1 MTLRSRWSEP
11 IPNCS
16 LQQWIFNS
24 ASGPMDDS
32 EKPIFIDADRPE
44 THFLSKTQFRLLAK
58 QIALGL
64 IDAGLHEGDR
74 VLMFSSNNIYFPSV
88 FLGILMGGG
97 IFTGA
102 NPGFTPREL
111 AYQLKDS
118 GSTFLLAVST
128 QLETALEAAKVAGL
142 PSDRVF
148 ALDPSVLPPFDQ
160 SAPTQATQVNGV
172 QSWTNLLLGNQE
184 RAKTWEWKEPTN
196 PDTTVCCLN
205 YSSGTTGVP
214 KGVEIT
220 HRAYV
225 ANGTGVIEL
234 VNKDPDEAEF
244 RKRSRLLAF
253 LPIYHAYGQTY
264 FISIYPR
271 INVPVYVMPA
281 FNFEKMLQHVQRFRI
296 STLMC
301 VPPILVYLSK
311 HPIVKK
317 YDLSSVERVNS
328 GAAPLS
334 HEVAKAIEG
343 LWPGGNV
350 VVRQGW
356 GMTEITCTCMTWDP
370 RVECTI
376 AAVGE
381 LSPNCSAK
389 LMKLDGKTVIE
400 QPNERGELWV
410 TGPTLMKGYWKNPT
424 ATADTITVDPDGTR
438 WLKTGD
444 IAYVESYEPGAIFH
458 IVDRIKE
465 LIKVKGNQVAP
476 AELEAVLLDHPEIAD
491 AAVIGVPANGDEVP
505 RAYIVKVQSS
515 KLTEKEVVDWME
527 ERVAKHKRL
536 RGGVRFVE
544 AIPKNPS
551 GKILRRALRD
561 MAKAEFS
568 IDISRSKL

>member
-1 MTLRSRWSEP
+1 MTLRSRWEEP
-11 IPNCS
+11 IPHCS
-16 LQQWIFNS
+16 LQQWIFDS
-24 ASGPMDDS
+24 SCGPMDDS
-32 EKPIFIDADRPE
+32 EKPILIDADRPE
-44 THFLSKTQFRLLAK
+44 THFLNKTQFRLLGK

-64 IDAGLHEGDR
+64 IDAGLREGDR
-74 VLMFSSNNIYFPSV
+74 VLVFSSNNVYFPSV

-102 NPGFTPREL
+102 NPGFTSREL

-128 QLETALEAAKVAGL
+128 QIETALEAAKLAGI
-142 PSDRVF
+142 PSDRIF
-148 ALDPSVLPPFDQ
+148 ALDPSVRPPFDQ
-160 SAPTQATQVNGV
+160 SAPTQATQVSGV
-172 QSWTNLLLGNQE
+172 RSWTDLLLGNQE
-184 RAKTWEWKEPTN
+184 RAKTWEWVEPSN
-196 PDTTVCCLN
+196 PDTTTCCLN

-220 HRAYV
+220 HKAYV

-234 VNKDPDEAEF
+234 ANKDPDEAES

-253 LPIYHAYGQTY
+253 LPMYHAYGQTH
-264 FISIYPR
+264 FVSIYPR
-271 INVPVYVMPA
+271 IGVPVYIMPS

-296 STLMC
+296 TTLTC

-311 HPIVKK
+311 HPLVKK
-317 YDLSSVERVNS
+317 YDLSSVERIHS

-334 HEVAKAIEG
+334 REVARGVEA
-343 LWPGGNV
+343 LWPDDSV
-350 VVRQGW
+350 IVKQGW
-356 GMTEITCTCMTWDP
+356 GMTEVTCTCMTWDP
-370 RVECTI
+370 RVKCDV

-381 LSPNCSAK
+381 LSPNCSARI
-389 LMKLDGKTVIE
+389 MNLDGKTVVE
-400 QPNERGELWV
+400 QSNERGELWV

-424 ATADTITVDPDGTR
+424 ATADTIAVDPDGTR
-438 WLKTGD
+438 WLRTGD
-444 IAYVESYEPGAIFH
+444 IAYVESFEPGAIFH

-476 AELEAVLLDHPEIAD
+476 AELEAVLLDHHEIAD
-491 AAVIGVPANGDEVP
+491 AAVIGVAANGDEVP
-505 RAYIVKVQSS
+505 RAYIIKVQGSQ
-515 KLTEKEVVDWME
+515 LTEKKIVNWME

-536 RGGVRFVE
+536 KGGVRFID

-568 IDISRSKL
+568 IDLSRSKL